1 MISRA
6 GCARTSWT
14 RFRGLFVLLGI
25 AVLAATPA
33 LQAAPGDDPAGKAV
47 LDAMAKLNQTPHH
60 EYMTTTGEAATGGT
74 RESEMI
80 GTGDANFVKIRD
92 KWVLSP
98 MTPKMMAEQEKENIR
113 NAKVYRCHYERDETV
128 NGEVAAVYKA
138 HSESEP
144 GNSDAEVWIS
154 KIRGLP
160 LRETID
166 LNGTSHISVRF
177 DYANVQAP
185 AVK

>member
-6 GCARTSWT
+6 GCGRTCWT
-14 RFRGLFVLLGI
+14 RFRCLFVLVGVAALATTLG
-25 AVLAATPA
+25 
-33 LQAAPGDDPAGKAV
+33 LQAAPGDDPASKVV

-60 EYMTTTGEAATGGT
+60 EYMTTTGEAAAGGT
-74 RESEMI
+74 REIELI
-80 GTGDANFVKIRD
+80 GTGDANYVKIHD
-92 KWVLSP
+92 KWTLSP

-113 NAKVYRCHYERDETV
+113 NAKVYRCQYERDETV
-128 NGEVAAVYKA
+128 NGEAAAVYKA
-138 HSESEP
+138 HSESEA

-154 KIRGLP
+154 KSRGLP

-166 LNGTSHISVRF
+166 SNGTSHMSVRF

-185 AVK
+185 TVR